1 MFIMFPSTEMLRLS
15 FCSFPSSDCFLLIAG
30 SFSESEADPF
40 HGFAAH
46 GRSPHHLSTP
56 LNPFE
61 PHRAVSAP
69 FSEVERLKTWLK
81 LQTNLSFLEV
91 SIENPCNLSRRTPS

>member
-1 MFIMFPSTEMLRLS
+1 MDLPPLLMEMILINLPCSLCFLVQKCSASLS
-15 FCSFPSSDCFLLIAG
+15 AVFHLLIAG

-46 GRSPHHLSTP
+46 GRSPYHLSTP

-61 PHRAVSAP
+61 PHRAASAP
-69 FSEVERLKTWLK
+69 FSDVERLKTRIEINPIV
-81 LQTNLSFLEV
+81 THCEV
-91 SIENPCNLSRRTPS
+91 

>member
-1 MFIMFPSTEMLRLS
+1 MFPSTEMLRLF
-15 FCSFPSSDCFLLIAG
+15 FCNFPSSDFFLLIAG

-46 GRSPHHLSTP
+46 GRSPHQLSSP

-61 PHRAVSAP
+61 PHRAASAP
-69 FSEVERLKTWLK
+69 FSDVKRFKTR
-81 LQTNLSFLEV
+81 
-91 SIENPCNLSRRTPS
+91 IEIIPIITHCKV